1 MTTDSDTDKTTDT
14 ESDTES
20 EDSPDTSGVPRK
32 YGDIEG
38 DGKVTARDALL
49 IQRYVLHL
57 AQFDE
62 PALKAADVNGDGK
75 ITNKDA
81 LEILRYIL
89 KLSKNEIIETPIE

>member
-1 MTTDSDTDKTTDT
+1 M
-14 ESDTES
+14 
-20 EDSPDTSGVPRK
+20 
-32 YGDIEG
+32 
-38 DGKVTARDALL
+38 L

>member
-1 MTTDSDTDKTTDT
+1 M
-14 ESDTES
+14 
-20 EDSPDTSGVPRK
+20 
-32 YGDIEG
+32 
-38 DGKVTARDALL
+38 L

-62 PALKAADVNGDGK
+62 PALKADVNGYGK